1 MFLKYKFPYEK
12 SVTGTVTSDSPKM
25 LTKQTFLKKL
35 GFSPCKAE
43 QPLQGMKIQE
53 KYEKAYR
60 KAFWKKSKDR
70 RCILLPGLRI
80 H

>member
-1 MFLKYKFPYEK
+1 MQVFLKYKFPYEK
-12 SVTGTVTSDSPKM
+12 SVTGTVRSDSPKM

-53 KYEKAYR
+53 KYEKHTEKHFR
-60 KAFWKKSKDR
+60 KNPKIEGVYYFQD
-70 RCILLPGLRI
+70 
-80 H
+80 